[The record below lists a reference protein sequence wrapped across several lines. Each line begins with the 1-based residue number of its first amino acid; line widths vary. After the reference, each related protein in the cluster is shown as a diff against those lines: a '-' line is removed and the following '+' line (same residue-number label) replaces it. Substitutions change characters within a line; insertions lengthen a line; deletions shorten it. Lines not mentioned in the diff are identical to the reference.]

1 MDPRVA
7 VVTGGGTGIGRAVAA
22 AFAKQG
28 DKVVILGRRAEVLQQ
43 TAGELGVRWRQ
54 ADVSRREE
62 VEAAVRWVVADV
74 GPAIDVLVN
83 NAGGVRGI
91 DQGAPLEEAE
101 RAWDEVVGA
110 NLKGAFLMA
119 WAALPHLRRPGGRIV
134 NVSSVAAF
142 TGRGGAYTAAKAGVA
157 GLTYWLA
164 LDLGPQG
171 ITVNAVAPGFI
182 EDTEFFG
189 GGLTA
194 EGRRSRVSQIPAGRP
209 GRPEE
214 VAAAIAW
221 LASPEAAYVNG
232 EVHHV
237 NGGWLFGR

>member
-22 AFAKQG
+22 TCAKQG
-28 DKVVILGRRAEVLQQ
+28 DKVVILGRRAEVLQR
-43 TAGELGVRWRQ
+43 TAEEL
-54 ADVSRREE
+54 
-62 VEAAVRWVVADV
+62 
-74 GPAIDVLVN
+74 
-83 NAGGVRGI
+83 GVRGI

-101 RAWDEVVGA
+101 RVWDEVVGA

-194 EGRRSRVSQIPAGRP
+194 EGRRSRVSQIPACRP

-221 LASPEAAYVNG
+221 LAAPEAAYVNG